1 MISIT
6 IITKNEE
13 RNIDRCL
20 SSLSWANEIVIV
32 DSGSTD
38 NTLEICKKYK
48 CKIIESPWMGFGKT
62 KQLAVENATHDWI
75 LSIDADEEV
84 SSQLALYIQDAIHS
98 NSAQAYRIKRNSYYL
113 NKEIKFSGWQKDYP
127 LRLFN
132 KNFGKFNDLAVH
144 ESVVMNET
152 SLVVRKIK
160 FPIYHY
166 PYPDLKTHIR
176 KINDYTS
183 IAAEEMFEM
192 GKNTNFIRPFLSG
205 LIKFIKIYLIKF
217 GFLDGRHGLILSII
231 SSFYVFLKYAKLW
244 SLKRKQ

>member
-1 MISIT
+1 MISVT

-32 DSGSTD
+32 DSGSND
-38 NTLEICKKYK
+38 DTLKICKKYK
-48 CKIIESPWMGFGKT
+48 CRIIRSPWMGFGKT
-62 KQLAVENATHDWI
+62 KQLAVENTTYDWI

-98 NSAQAYRIKRNSYYL
+98 NSAQAYRIKRNSFYL

-132 KNFGKFNDLAVH
+132 KNFGNFNDLAVH